1 MKTLKFRPHLIQQII
16 DGKKTTTWRLFD
28 DKDLQV
34 GDELIC
40 LNYETEEEFGTAKI
54 TDVKIRT
61 LGTLTDEDWVGHE
74 KFENDEEMYRTYKK
88 YYGDKVDS
96 DSQVKIVYFDFK
108 PKL

>member
-28 DKDLQV
+28 DKNLQA
-34 GDELIC
+34 GDELIYV
-40 LNYETEEEFGTAKI
+40 NSETGEEFGTAKI

-74 KFENDEEMYRTYKK
+74 KFKNDEEMFETYKK
-88 YYGDKVDS
+88 YYGDKVNS
-96 DSQVKIVYFDFK
+96 DSEVKIIYFDFK
-108 PKL
+108 PKI